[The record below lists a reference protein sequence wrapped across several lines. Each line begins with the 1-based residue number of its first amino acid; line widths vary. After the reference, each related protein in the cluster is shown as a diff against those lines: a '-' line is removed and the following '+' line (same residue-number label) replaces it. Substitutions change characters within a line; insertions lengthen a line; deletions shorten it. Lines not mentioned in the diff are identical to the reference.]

1 MNERGEAR
9 ATQTAPAPASGALR
23 PIGAVAREVGLTPR
37 AVRYYEEIG
46 LLCPAVRVKGTSRL
60 FDESDV
66 QRLREIKRLREVI
79 GFSLAEIAELL
90 DTDDVRVQLRDRFYR
105 TTDPRMRAGVLRE
118 AIGLAERRLA
128 IVERK
133 LAQVE
138 AVRAEELQRLDMLRR
153 MLAEEERAAT
163 GTANHR

>member
-1 MNERGEAR
+1 MSIMAITPE
-9 ATQTAPAPASGALR
+9 QVSSALL

-37 AVRYYEEIG
+37 AIRYYEELG
-46 LLCPAVRVKGTSRL
+46 LLRPAIRVKGADRL
-60 FDESDV
+60 FDASDV

-90 DTDDVRVQLRDRFYR
+90 DADDVRAQLRGRFAE
-105 TTDPRMRAGVLRE
+105 TTEPAERRRILDE
-118 AIGLAERRLA
+118 AIRLAERRLA

-138 AVRAEELQRLDMLRR
+138 AVRAEERDRLARLRER
-153 MLAEEERAAT
+153 RAAE
-163 GTANHR
+163 GAGA